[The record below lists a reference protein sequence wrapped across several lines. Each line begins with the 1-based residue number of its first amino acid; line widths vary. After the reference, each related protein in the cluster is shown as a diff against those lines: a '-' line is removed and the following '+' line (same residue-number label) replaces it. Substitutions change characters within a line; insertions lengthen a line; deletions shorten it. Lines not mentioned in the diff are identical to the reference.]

1 MKKLLL
7 SVAALALSFSSNA
20 AETLTIGAT
29 PVPHVEILEVVKP
42 DLKSQGIDLKIVEFN
57 DYVQPNTSVSDK
69 LLDLN
74 FFQHRPYLDSFIKDH
89 GSDLVEV
96 GGIHIE
102 PIGFYSHKIKDL
114 KDLKKGATI
123 AIPNDPT
130 NGGRALLLLQT
141 AGLITLEDPKS
152 ISATPLDIKDNKLNL
167 NIKELEAPQL
177 PRSLDDQK
185 IYLAVINTTYAS
197 QVNLTPAKDGIFVE
211 DKDSPYVNIIVARE
225 DNKDSENVKK
235 FIQAYQTDEVDSAAN
250 KIFNGGAVKGW

>member
-102 PIGFYSHKIKDL
+102 PIGFYSHKIKNL

-177 PRSLDDQK
+177 PRSLDDVDGA
-185 IYLAVINTTYAS
+185 IINTNYAIDAGL
-197 QVNLTPAKDGIFVE
+197 NPLKDALFIE
-211 DKDSPYVNIIVARE
+211 NADSPYVNVVVG
-225 DNKDSENVKK
+225 NSQSVKKDSVKALLKALQSDKVKK
-235 FIQAYQTDEVDSAAN
+235 FINDKYN
-250 KIFNGGAVKGW
+250 GAVVAAF

>member
-20 AETLTIGAT
+20 AETLTIGAS

-42 DLKSQGIDLKIVEFN
+42 DLKAQGIDLKIVEFN

-102 PIGFYSHKIKDL
+102 PIGFYSHKLKDL

-141 AGLITLEDPKS
+141 AGLITLEDPKA
-152 ISATPLDIKDNKLNL
+152 ISATPLDIKENKLNL

-177 PRSLDDQK
+177 PRSLDD
-185 IYLAVINTTYAS
+185 IDAAIINTNYAIDAGL
-197 QVNLTPAKDGIFVE
+197 NPLKDALFIE
-211 DKDSPYVNIIVARE
+211 NADSPYVNVVVG
-225 DNKDSENVKK
+225 NSVSVKKDSVKALLKALQSDKVKK
-235 FIQAYQTDEVDSAAN
+235 FINDKYN
-250 KIFNGGAVKGW
+250 GAVVAAF

>member
-29 PVPHVEILEVVKP
+29 PVQHVEILKVVKP

-74 FFQHRPYLDSFIKDH
+74 FFQHRPYLASFIKDH

-177 PRSLDDQK
+177 PRSLDDVDGA
-185 IYLAVINTTYAS
+185 IINTNYAIDAGL
-197 QVNLTPAKDGIFVE
+197 NPLKDALFIE
-211 DKDSPYVNIIVARE
+211 NADSPYVNVVVG
-225 DNKDSENVKK
+225 NSQSVKKDSVKALLKALQSDKVKK
-235 FIQAYQTDEVDSAAN
+235 FINDKYN
-250 KIFNGGAVKGW
+250 GAVVAAF

>member
-7 SVAALALSFSSNA
+7 SVAALVLSFSSNA
-20 AETLTIGAT
+20 AETLTIGAS

-42 DLKSQGIDLKIVEFN
+42 DLKAQGIDLKIVEFN

-102 PIGFYSHKIKDL
+102 PIGFYSHKLKDL

-141 AGLITLEDPKS
+141 AGLITLEDPKA
-152 ISATPLDIKDNKLNL
+152 ISATPLDIKENKLNL

-177 PRSLDDQK
+177 PRSLDDVDGA
-185 IYLAVINTTYAS
+185 IINTNYAIDAGL
-197 QVNLTPAKDGIFVE
+197 NPLKDALFIE
-211 DKDSPYVNIIVARE
+211 NADSPYVNVVVG
-225 DNKDSENVKK
+225 NSQSVKKDSVKALLKALQSDKVKK
-235 FIQAYQTDEVDSAAN
+235 FINDKYN
-250 KIFNGGAVKGW
+250 GAVVAAF

>member
-130 NGGRALLLLQT
+130 NGGRALLLLQS

-177 PRSLDDQK
+177 PRSLDDVDGA
-185 IYLAVINTTYAS
+185 IINTNYAIDAGL
-197 QVNLTPAKDGIFVE
+197 NPLKDALFIE
-211 DKDSPYVNIIVARE
+211 NADSPYVNVVVG
-225 DNKDSENVKK
+225 NSQSVKKDSVKALLKALQSDKVKK
-235 FIQAYQTDEVDSAAN
+235 FINDKYN
-250 KIFNGGAVKGW
+250 GAVVAAF

>member
-20 AETLTIGAT
+20 TETLTIGAT

-42 DLKSQGIDLKIVEFN
+42 DLKAQGIDLKIVEFN

-102 PIGFYSHKIKDL
+102 PIGFYSHKLKDL
-114 KDLKKGATI
+114 KDLKNGATI

-141 AGLITLEDPKS
+141 AGLITLEDPKA
-152 ISATPLDIKDNKLNL
+152 ISATPLDIKENKLNL

-177 PRSLDDQK
+177 PRSLDDVDAA
-185 IYLAVINTTYAS
+185 IINT
-197 QVNLTPAKDGIFVE
+197 NLAIDAGLNPLKDALFIE
-211 DKDSPYVNIIVARE
+211 NADSPYVNVVVG
-225 DNKDSENVKK
+225 NSQSVKKDSVKALLKALQSDKVKK
-235 FIQAYQTDEVDSAAN
+235 FINDKYN
-250 KIFNGGAVKGW
+250 GAVVAAF

>member
-7 SVAALALSFSSNA
+7 SVAALVLSFSSNA
-20 AETLTIGAT
+20 AETLTIGAS

-42 DLKSQGIDLKIVEFN
+42 DLKAQGIDLKIVEFN

-102 PIGFYSHKIKDL
+102 PIGFYSHKLKDL

-177 PRSLDDQK
+177 PRSLDDVDGA
-185 IYLAVINTTYAS
+185 IINTNYAIDAGL
-197 QVNLTPAKDGIFVE
+197 NPLKDALFIE
-211 DKDSPYVNIIVARE
+211 NADSPYVNVVVG
-225 DNKDSENVKK
+225 NSVSVKKDSVKALLKALQSDKVKK
-235 FIQAYQTDEVDSAAN
+235 FINDKYN
-250 KIFNGGAVKGW
+250 GAVVAAF

>member
-7 SVAALALSFSSNA
+7 SVVAALALSFSSNA

-102 PIGFYSHKIKDL
+102 PIGFYSHKIKNL

-177 PRSLDDQK
+177 PRSLDDVDGA
-185 IYLAVINTTYAS
+185 IINTNYAIDAGL
-197 QVNLTPAKDGIFVE
+197 NPLKDALFIE
-211 DKDSPYVNIIVARE
+211 NADSPYVNVVVG
-225 DNKDSENVKK
+225 NSQSVKKDSVKALLKALQSDKVKK
-235 FIQAYQTDEVDSAAN
+235 FINDKYN
-250 KIFNGGAVKGW
+250 GAVVAAF

>member
-74 FFQHRPYLDSFIKDH
+74 FFQHRPYLDSFIKNH

-177 PRSLDDQK
+177 PRSLDDVDGA
-185 IYLAVINTTYAS
+185 IINTNYAIDAGL
-197 QVNLTPAKDGIFVE
+197 NPLKDALFIE
-211 DKDSPYVNIIVARE
+211 NADSPYVNVVVG
-225 DNKDSENVKK
+225 NSQSVKKDSVKALLKALQSDKVKK
-235 FIQAYQTDEVDSAAN
+235 FINDKYN
-250 KIFNGGAVKGW
+250 GAVVAAF

>member
-7 SVAALALSFSSNA
+7 SVAALVLSFSSNA
-20 AETLTIGAT
+20 AETLTIGAS

-42 DLKSQGIDLKIVEFN
+42 DLKAQGIDLKIVEFN

-102 PIGFYSHKIKDL
+102 PIGFYSHKLKDL

-141 AGLITLEDPKS
+141 AGLITLEDPKA
-152 ISATPLDIKDNKLNL
+152 ISATPLDIKENKLNL

-177 PRSLDDQK
+177 PRSLDDVDGA
-185 IYLAVINTTYAS
+185 IINTNYAIDAGL
-197 QVNLTPAKDGIFVE
+197 NPLKDALFIE
-211 DKDSPYVNIIVARE
+211 NADSPYVNVVVG
-225 DNKDSENVKK
+225 NSVSVKKDSVKALLKALQSDKVKK
-235 FIQAYQTDEVDSAAN
+235 FINDKYN
-250 KIFNGGAVKGW
+250 GAVVAAF

>member
-7 SVAALALSFSSNA
+7 SVAALVLSFSSNA
-20 AETLTIGAT
+20 AETLTIGAS

-42 DLKSQGIDLKIVEFN
+42 DLKAQGIDLKIVEFN

-102 PIGFYSHKIKDL
+102 PIGFYSHKLKDL

-177 PRSLDDQK
+177 PRSLDDVDGA
-185 IYLAVINTTYAS
+185 IINTNYAIDAGL
-197 QVNLTPAKDGIFVE
+197 NPLKDALFIE
-211 DKDSPYVNIIVARE
+211 NADSPYVNVVVG
-225 DNKDSENVKK
+225 NSQSVKKDSVKALLKALQSDKVKK
-235 FIQAYQTDEVDSAAN
+235 FINDKYN
-250 KIFNGGAVKGW
+250 GAVVAAF

>member
-102 PIGFYSHKIKDL
+102 PIGFYSHKLKDL

-141 AGLITLEDPKS
+141 AGLITLEDPKA
-152 ISATPLDIKDNKLNL
+152 ISATPLDIKENKLNL

-177 PRSLDDQK
+177 PRSLDDVDAA
-185 IYLAVINTTYAS
+185 IINTNYAIDAGL
-197 QVNLTPAKDGIFVE
+197 NPLKDALFIE
-211 DKDSPYVNIIVARE
+211 NADSPYVNVVVG
-225 DNKDSENVKK
+225 NSQSVKKDSVKALLKALQSDKVKK
-235 FIQAYQTDEVDSAAN
+235 FINDKYN
-250 KIFNGGAVKGW
+250 GAVVAAF

>member
-7 SVAALALSFSSNA
+7 SVAALALSFSANA
-20 AETLTIGAT
+20 NETLSIGAT

-42 DLKSQGIDLKIVEFN
+42 DLKAQGIDLKIVEFN

-102 PIGFYSHKIKDL
+102 PIGFYSHKLKSLQDL
-114 KDLKKGATI
+114 QKGATI

-130 NGGRALLLLQT
+130 NGGRALLLLQS

-152 ISATPLDIKDNKLNL
+152 ISATPLDIKENKLNL

-177 PRSLDDQK
+177 PRSLDDVDAA
-185 IYLAVINTTYAS
+185 IINTNYAIDAGL
-197 QVNLTPAKDGIFVE
+197 NPLKDALFIE
-211 DKDSPYVNIIVARE
+211 NADSPYVNVIVG
-225 DNKDSENVKK
+225 NSQSVKKDSVKALLKALQSDKVKK
-235 FIQAYQTDEVDSAAN
+235 FINDKY
-250 KIFNGGAVKGW
+250 KGAVVAAF

>member
-177 PRSLDDQK
+177 PRSLDDVDGA
-185 IYLAVINTTYAS
+185 IINTNYAIDAGL
-197 QVNLTPAKDGIFVE
+197 NPLKDALFIE
-211 DKDSPYVNIIVARE
+211 NADSPYVNVVVG
-225 DNKDSENVKK
+225 NSVSVKKDSVKALLKALQSDKVKK
-235 FIQAYQTDEVDSAAN
+235 FINDKYN
-250 KIFNGGAVKGW
+250 GAVVAAF

>member
-42 DLKSQGIDLKIVEFN
+42 DLKAQGIDLKIVEFN

-102 PIGFYSHKIKDL
+102 PIGFYSHKLKDL

-141 AGLITLEDPKS
+141 AGLITLEDPKA
-152 ISATPLDIKDNKLNL
+152 ISATPLDIKENKLNL

-177 PRSLDDQK
+177 PRSLDDVDAA
-185 IYLAVINTTYAS
+185 IINT
-197 QVNLTPAKDGIFVE
+197 NLAIDAGLNPLKDALFIE
-211 DKDSPYVNIIVARE
+211 NADSPYVNVVVG
-225 DNKDSENVKK
+225 NSQSVKKDSVKALLKALQSDKVKK
-235 FIQAYQTDEVDSAAN
+235 FINDKYN
-250 KIFNGGAVKGW
+250 GAVVAAF

>member
-29 PVPHVEILEVVKP
+29 PVPHVEILEIVKP
-42 DLKSQGIDLKIVEFN
+42 DLKAQGIDLKIVEFN

-102 PIGFYSHKIKDL
+102 PIGFYSHKLKDI

-141 AGLITLEDPKS
+141 AGLITLEDPKA
-152 ISATPLDIKDNKLNL
+152 ISATPLDIKENKLNL

-177 PRSLDDQK
+177 PRSLDDVDAA
-185 IYLAVINTTYAS
+185 IINTNYAIDAGL
-197 QVNLTPAKDGIFVE
+197 NPLKDALFIE
-211 DKDSPYVNIIVARE
+211 NADSPYVNVVVG
-225 DNKDSENVKK
+225 NSQSVKKDSVKALLKALQSDKVKK
-235 FIQAYQTDEVDSAAN
+235 FINDKYN
-250 KIFNGGAVKGW
+250 GAVVAAF

>member
-7 SVAALALSFSSNA
+7 SVAALAFSFSSHA

-29 PVPHVEILEVVKP
+29 PVPHVEILEIVKP
-42 DLKSQGIDLKIVEFN
+42 DLQAQGIDLKIVEFN

-102 PIGFYSHKIKDL
+102 PIGFYSHKLKDL

-141 AGLITLEDPKS
+141 AGLITLEDQKS
-152 ISATPLDIKDNKLNL
+152 ISATPLDIKENKLNL

-177 PRSLDDQK
+177 PRSLDDVDAA
-185 IYLAVINTTYAS
+185 IINTNYAIDAGL
-197 QVNLTPAKDGIFVE
+197 NPLKDALFIE
-211 DKDSPYVNIIVARE
+211 NADSPYVNVVVGNSQSAK
-225 DNKDSENVKK
+225 KDSVKALLKALQSDKVKK
-235 FIQAYQTDEVDSAAN
+235 FINDKYN
-250 KIFNGGAVKGW
+250 GAVVAAF

>member
-29 PVPHVEILEVVKP
+29 PVPHVEILEVVNP

-177 PRSLDDQK
+177 PRSLDDVDGA
-185 IYLAVINTTYAS
+185 IINTNYAIDAGL
-197 QVNLTPAKDGIFVE
+197 NPLKDALFIE
-211 DKDSPYVNIIVARE
+211 NADSPYVNVVVG
-225 DNKDSENVKK
+225 NSQSVKKDSVKALLKALQSDKVKK
-235 FIQAYQTDEVDSAAN
+235 FINDKYN
-250 KIFNGGAVKGW
+250 GAVVAAF

>member
-42 DLKSQGIDLKIVEFN
+42 DLKAQGIDLKIVEFN

-102 PIGFYSHKIKDL
+102 PIGFYSHKLKDL

-177 PRSLDDQK
+177 PRSLDDVDAA
-185 IYLAVINTTYAS
+185 IINTNYAIDAGL
-197 QVNLTPAKDGIFVE
+197 NPLKDALFIE
-211 DKDSPYVNIIVARE
+211 NADSPYVNVVVG
-225 DNKDSENVKK
+225 NSQSVKKDSVKALLKALQSDKVKK
-235 FIQAYQTDEVDSAAN
+235 FINDKYN
-250 KIFNGGAVKGW
+250 GAVVAAF

>member
-42 DLKSQGIDLKIVEFN
+42 DLKAQGIDLKIVEFN

-102 PIGFYSHKIKDL
+102 PIGFYSHKLKDL

-177 PRSLDDQK
+177 PRSLDDVDAA
-185 IYLAVINTTYAS
+185 IINT
-197 QVNLTPAKDGIFVE
+197 NLAIDAGLNPLKDALFIE
-211 DKDSPYVNIIVARE
+211 NADSPYVNVVVG
-225 DNKDSENVKK
+225 NSQSVKKDSVKALLKALQSDKVKK
-235 FIQAYQTDEVDSAAN
+235 FINDKYN
-250 KIFNGGAVKGW
+250 GAVVAAF

>member
-177 PRSLDDQK
+177 PRSLDDVDGA
-185 IYLAVINTTYAS
+185 IINTNYAIDAGL
-197 QVNLTPAKDGIFVE
+197 NPLKDALFIE
-211 DKDSPYVNIIVARE
+211 NADSPYVNVVVG
-225 DNKDSENVKK
+225 NSQSVKKDSVKALLKALQSDKVKK
-235 FIQAYQTDEVDSAAN
+235 FINDKYN
-250 KIFNGGAVKGW
+250 GAVVAAF

>member
-177 PRSLDDQK
+177 PRSLDDVDGA
-185 IYLAVINTTYAS
+185 IINTNYAIDAGL
-197 QVNLTPAKDGIFVE
+197 NPLKDALLIE
-211 DKDSPYVNIIVARE
+211 NADSPYVNVVVG
-225 DNKDSENVKK
+225 NSQSVKKDSVKALLKALQSDKVKK
-235 FIQAYQTDEVDSAAN
+235 FINDKYN
-250 KIFNGGAVKGW
+250 GAVVAAF

>member
-7 SVAALALSFSSNA
+7 SVAALVLSFSSNA
-20 AETLTIGAT
+20 AETLTIGAS

-42 DLKSQGIDLKIVEFN
+42 DLKAQGIDLKIVEFN

-102 PIGFYSHKIKDL
+102 PIGFYSHKLKDL

-141 AGLITLEDPKS
+141 AGLITLEDPKA
-152 ISATPLDIKDNKLNL
+152 ISATPLDIKENKLNL

-177 PRSLDDQK
+177 PRSLDD
-185 IYLAVINTTYAS
+185 IDAAIINTNYAIDAGL
-197 QVNLTPAKDGIFVE
+197 NPLKDALFIE
-211 DKDSPYVNIIVARE
+211 NADSPYVNVVVG
-225 DNKDSENVKK
+225 NSQSVKKDRVKALLKALQSDKVKK
-235 FIQAYQTDEVDSAAN
+235 FINDKYN
-250 KIFNGGAVKGW
+250 GAVVAAF

>member
-114 KDLKKGATI
+114 KDLKKGATN

-130 NGGRALLLLQT
+130 NGGRA
-141 AGLITLEDPKS
+141 
-152 ISATPLDIKDNKLNL
+152 
-167 NIKELEAPQL
+167 
-177 PRSLDDQK
+177 
-185 IYLAVINTTYAS
+185 
-197 QVNLTPAKDGIFVE
+197 
-211 DKDSPYVNIIVARE
+211 
-225 DNKDSENVKK
+225 
-235 FIQAYQTDEVDSAAN
+235 
-250 KIFNGGAVKGW
+250 

>member
-102 PIGFYSHKIKDL
+102 PIGFYSHKLKDL

-177 PRSLDDQK
+177 PRSLDDVDGA
-185 IYLAVINTTYAS
+185 IINTNYAIDAGL
-197 QVNLTPAKDGIFVE
+197 NPLKDALFIE
-211 DKDSPYVNIIVARE
+211 NADSPYVNVVVG
-225 DNKDSENVKK
+225 NSQSVKKDSVKALLKALQSDKVKK
-235 FIQAYQTDEVDSAAN
+235 FINDKYN
-250 KIFNGGAVKGW
+250 GAVVAAF

>member
-42 DLKSQGIDLKIVEFN
+42 DLKAQGIDLKIVEFN

-102 PIGFYSHKIKDL
+102 PIGFYSHKLKDL

-141 AGLITLEDPKS
+141 AGLITLEDPKA
-152 ISATPLDIKDNKLNL
+152 ISATPLDIKENKLNL

-177 PRSLDDQK
+177 PRSLDDVDAA
-185 IYLAVINTTYAS
+185 IINTNYAIDAGL
-197 QVNLTPAKDGIFVE
+197 NPLKDALFIE
-211 DKDSPYVNIIVARE
+211 NADSPYVNVVVG
-225 DNKDSENVKK
+225 NSQSVKKDSVKALLKALQSDKVKK
-235 FIQAYQTDEVDSAAN
+235 FINDKYN
-250 KIFNGGAVKGW
+250 GAVVAAF

>member
-69 LLDLN
+69 ILDLN

-177 PRSLDDQK
+177 PRSLDDVDGA
-185 IYLAVINTTYAS
+185 IINTNYAIDAGL
-197 QVNLTPAKDGIFVE
+197 NPLKDALFIE
-211 DKDSPYVNIIVARE
+211 NADSPYVNVVVG
-225 DNKDSENVKK
+225 NSQSVKKDSVKALLKALQSDKVKK
-235 FIQAYQTDEVDSAAN
+235 FINDKYN
-250 KIFNGGAVKGW
+250 GAVVAAF

>member
-42 DLKSQGIDLKIVEFN
+42 DLKAQGIDLKIVEFN

-102 PIGFYSHKIKDL
+102 PIGFYSHKLKDL

-141 AGLITLEDPKS
+141 AGLITLEDPKA
-152 ISATPLDIKDNKLNL
+152 ISATPLDIKENKLNL

-177 PRSLDDQK
+177 PRSLDDVDAA
-185 IYLAVINTTYAS
+185 IINT
-197 QVNLTPAKDGIFVE
+197 NLAIDAGLNPLKDALFIE
-211 DKDSPYVNIIVARE
+211 NADSPYVNVVVGNSQSAK
-225 DNKDSENVKK
+225 KDSVKALLKALQSDKVKK
-235 FIQAYQTDEVDSAAN
+235 FINDKYN
-250 KIFNGGAVKGW
+250 GAVVAAF

>member
-42 DLKSQGIDLKIVEFN
+42 DLKAQGIDLKIGEFN

-152 ISATPLDIKDNKLNL
+152 ISATPLDIKENKLNL

-177 PRSLDDQK
+177 PRSLDDVDGA
-185 IYLAVINTTYAS
+185 IINTNYAIDAGL
-197 QVNLTPAKDGIFVE
+197 NPLKDALFIE
-211 DKDSPYVNIIVARE
+211 NADSPYVNVVVG
-225 DNKDSENVKK
+225 NSQSVKKDSVKALLKALQSDKVKK
-235 FIQAYQTDEVDSAAN
+235 FINDKYN
-250 KIFNGGAVKGW
+250 GAVVAAF

>member
-42 DLKSQGIDLKIVEFN
+42 DLKAQGIDLKIVEFN

-102 PIGFYSHKIKDL
+102 PIGFYSHKLKDL

-141 AGLITLEDPKS
+141 AGLITLEDPKA
-152 ISATPLDIKDNKLNL
+152 ISATPLDIKENKLNL

-177 PRSLDDQK
+177 PRSLDDVDAA
-185 IYLAVINTTYAS
+185 IINTNYAIDAGL
-197 QVNLTPAKDGIFVE
+197 NPLKDALFIE
-211 DKDSPYVNIIVARE
+211 NADSPYVNVVVGNSQSAK
-225 DNKDSENVKK
+225 KDSVKALLKALQSDKVKK
-235 FIQAYQTDEVDSAAN
+235 FINDKYN
-250 KIFNGGAVKGW
+250 GAVVAAF

>member
-102 PIGFYSHKIKDL
+102 PIGFYSHKLKDL

-141 AGLITLEDPKS
+141 AGLITLEDPKA
-152 ISATPLDIKDNKLNL
+152 ISATPLDIKENKLNL

-177 PRSLDDQK
+177 PRSLDD
-185 IYLAVINTTYAS
+185 IDAAIINTNYAIDAGL
-197 QVNLTPAKDGIFVE
+197 NPLKDALFIE
-211 DKDSPYVNIIVARE
+211 NADSPYVNVVVG
-225 DNKDSENVKK
+225 NSQSVKKDSVKALLKALQSDKVKK
-235 FIQAYQTDEVDSAAN
+235 FINDKYN
-250 KIFNGGAVKGW
+250 GAVVAAF

>member
-42 DLKSQGIDLKIVEFN
+42 NLKSQGIDLKIVEFN

-177 PRSLDDQK
+177 PRSLDDVDGA
-185 IYLAVINTTYAS
+185 IINTNYAIDAGL
-197 QVNLTPAKDGIFVE
+197 NPLKDALFIE
-211 DKDSPYVNIIVARE
+211 NADSPYVNVVVG
-225 DNKDSENVKK
+225 NSQSVKKDSVKALLKALQSDKVKK
-235 FIQAYQTDEVDSAAN
+235 FINDKYN
-250 KIFNGGAVKGW
+250 GAVVAAF

>member
-7 SVAALALSFSSNA
+7 SVAALVLSFSSNA
-20 AETLTIGAT
+20 AETLTIGAS

-42 DLKSQGIDLKIVEFN
+42 DLKAQGIDLKIVEFN

-102 PIGFYSHKIKDL
+102 PIGFYSHKLKDL

-141 AGLITLEDPKS
+141 AGLITLEDPKA
-152 ISATPLDIKDNKLNL
+152 ISATPLDIKENKLNL

-177 PRSLDDQK
+177 PRSLDD
-185 IYLAVINTTYAS
+185 IDAAIINTNYAIDAGL
-197 QVNLTPAKDGIFVE
+197 NPLKDALFIE
-211 DKDSPYVNIIVARE
+211 NADSPYVNVVVG
-225 DNKDSENVKK
+225 NSVSVKKDSVKALLKALQSDKVKK
-235 FIQAYQTDEVDSAAN
+235 FINDKYN
-250 KIFNGGAVKGW
+250 GAVVAAF

>member
-152 ISATPLDIKDNKLNL
+152 ISATPLDIKENKLNL

-177 PRSLDDQK
+177 PRSLDDVDGA
-185 IYLAVINTTYAS
+185 IINTNYAIDAGL
-197 QVNLTPAKDGIFVE
+197 NPLKDALFIE
-211 DKDSPYVNIIVARE
+211 NADSPYVNVVVG
-225 DNKDSENVKK
+225 NSQSVKKDSVKALLKALQSDKVKK
-235 FIQAYQTDEVDSAAN
+235 FINDKYN
-250 KIFNGGAVKGW
+250 GAVVAAF

>member
-42 DLKSQGIDLKIVEFN
+42 DLKAQGIDLKIVEFN

-102 PIGFYSHKIKDL
+102 PIGFYSHKLKDL
-114 KDLKKGATI
+114 KDLKNGATI

-141 AGLITLEDPKS
+141 AGLITLEDPKA
-152 ISATPLDIKDNKLNL
+152 ISATPLDIKENKLNL

-177 PRSLDDQK
+177 PRSLDDVDAA
-185 IYLAVINTTYAS
+185 IINT
-197 QVNLTPAKDGIFVE
+197 NLAIDAGLNPLKDALFIE
-211 DKDSPYVNIIVARE
+211 NADSPYVNVVVG
-225 DNKDSENVKK
+225 NSLSVKKDSVKALLKALQSDKVKK
-235 FIQAYQTDEVDSAAN
+235 FINDKYN
-250 KIFNGGAVKGW
+250 GAVVAAF

>member
-102 PIGFYSHKIKDL
+102 PIGFYSHKLKDL

-141 AGLITLEDPKS
+141 AGLITLEDPKA
-152 ISATPLDIKDNKLNL
+152 ISATPLDIKENKLNL

-177 PRSLDDQK
+177 PRSLDD
-185 IYLAVINTTYAS
+185 IDAAIINTNYAIDAGL
-197 QVNLTPAKDGIFVE
+197 NPLKDALFIE
-211 DKDSPYVNIIVARE
+211 NADSPYVNVVVG
-225 DNKDSENVKK
+225 NSQSVKKDSVKALLKAFQSDKVKK
-235 FIQAYQTDEVDSAAN
+235 FINDKYN
-250 KIFNGGAVKGW
+250 GAVVAAF

>member
-141 AGLITLEDPKS
+141 AGLITLEDPKA
-152 ISATPLDIKDNKLNL
+152 ISATPLDIKENKLNL

-177 PRSLDDQK
+177 PRSLDDVDGA
-185 IYLAVINTTYAS
+185 IINTNYAIDAGL
-197 QVNLTPAKDGIFVE
+197 NPLKDALFIE
-211 DKDSPYVNIIVARE
+211 NADSPYVNVVVG
-225 DNKDSENVKK
+225 NSQSVKKDSVKALLKALQSDKVKK
-235 FIQAYQTDEVDSAAN
+235 FINDKYN
-250 KIFNGGAVKGW
+250 GAVVAAF